1 MPYLVD
7 GHNLIPKSGIRLEA
21 ADDELE
27 LIAALQ
33 DFARRERAEIDVY
46 FDGAP
51 PGSAGSR
58 RFGKITAH
66 FVRLGSTADAAIRAR
81 LERLGGSARNWTV
94 VSSDHQVQDAARRAH
109 ARSLR
114 SEEFA
119 LRLREVAAQAGREE
133 GEEARAQRKLS
144 RQEVQAWLKIF
155 KREE

>member
-7 GHNLIPKSGIRLEA
+7 GHNLIPKSGIRLED

-27 LIAALQ
+27 LITALQ
-33 DFARRERAEIDVY
+33 EIARAERTDIEVY

-51 PGSAGSR
+51 AGSARSR
-58 RFGKITAH
+58 RFGSISAH
-66 FVRLGSTADAAIRAR
+66 FVRLGSTADAAIKAR
-81 LERLGGSARNWTV
+81 LEGLGPSARNWTV
-94 VSSDHQVQDAARRAH
+94 VSSDHEVQDAARRAH

-119 LRLREVAAQAGREE
+119 RKLKRASAQAGTDARGKARGERKISGKELEE
-133 GEEARAQRKLS
+133 
-144 RQEVQAWLKIF
+144 WLEIF